1 MNNFFQTV
9 IQLLYRHLKVI
20 WILLTIALL
29 LIGFYIN
36 LNLNTT
42 KAHKAIS
49 NVAVN
54 LSNKLDGFIEDLF
67 QEIYTLPVYGK
78 NMTDCENSITPY
90 LQHIVINNPKIS
102 GLMVIDSRN
111 QLICSTLPNN
121 EAYFSGTSQTR
132 TILGPFKLSMFE
144 TPVYII
150 QQKIGTYLIGIIVV
164 SSTLENALK
173 FSDKIID
180 SVVLYDNSEKKNI
193 VQVARSSNGQKW
205 EIIQDT
211 DSSPPN
217 KFSSSNRLQSI
228 NGIMIVVYEND
239 KTTLNNLWIS
249 EGLLSVAILF
259 MSYFF
264 YSLVR
269 NLMTRHYSLHNA
281 MKMAIKNKRFYPV
294 YQPIYGRIK
303 KTFTGV
309 EVLLRWHDNQDEII
323 MPDFFIEEAET
334 NGLIIPITLQ
344 IVEIAF
350 QEINSFLATHPEFH
364 LAFNLSAQH
373 FTDTSFFSK
382 FYQLVTQYNIPP
394 NQILLEITE
403 RDLLD
408 KNDSIFV
415 NKMQELIEMGYS
427 LAVDDYGT
435 GHASISYLQN
445 FPFNY
450 LKIDQL
456 FVHAIGTKA
465 ITESLID
472 TIISMAK
479 RLNLIIIAEGVET
492 KEQFNYLSE
501 NGVQFLQGWYFSKA
515 LPLEQLMELLKGKAN
530 ERVH

>member
-1 MNNFFQTV
+1 MNNFFQMVTR
-9 IQLLYRHLKVI
+9 ILYKHLKVI
-20 WILLTIALL
+20 WILFTIALL

-36 LNLNTT
+36 LNFNRT
-42 KAHKAIS
+42 KTHKAIS

-54 LSNKLDGFIEDLF
+54 LSNKLDGFIEDFF

-102 GLMVIDSRN
+102 GMMVIDNRN

-132 TILGPFKLSMFE
+132 TISGPFKLTMFE

-164 SSTLENALK
+164 SSTLEDALK
-173 FSDKIID
+173 YSDKIID
-180 SVVLYDNSEKKNI
+180 SVALYNNSEKNNI
-193 VQVARSSNGQKW
+193 AQVARSSNGQRW

-211 DSSPPN
+211 NSYPAN
-217 KFSSSNRLQSI
+217 KFSISNKLQSI
-228 NGIMIVVYEND
+228 NGIMIIVYEND
-239 KTTLNNLWIS
+239 KTTLHNLWIS
-249 EGLLSVAILF
+249 EGLLGVAILLI
-259 MSYFF
+259 SYFF
-264 YSLVR
+264 YCLAR
-269 NLMTRHYSLHNA
+269 NIMTRHYSLYKA
-281 MKMAIKNKRFYPV
+281 MKLAIKNKRFYPV
-294 YQPIYGRIK
+294 YQPIYGHLK
-303 KTFTGV
+303 NAYTGA
-309 EVLLRWHDNQDEII
+309 EVLLRWHDNQEEII

-344 IVEIAF
+344 IVETAF
-350 QEINSFLATHPEFH
+350 QEFNSFLAAHSEFH

-373 FTDTSFFSK
+373 FTDPSFFSK
-382 FYQLVTQYNIPP
+382 FYQLVNQYSISP
-394 NQILLEITE
+394 NQILFEITE

-415 NKMQELIEMGYS
+415 NKMQELINIGYS

-435 GHASISYLQN
+435 GHASISYLQH

-456 FVHAIGTKA
+456 FVQAIGTKA

-479 RLNLIIIAEGVET
+479 SLNLIIIAEGVET
-492 KEQFNYLSE
+492 KEQFDYLSA

-515 LPLEQLMELLKGKAN
+515 LPLEQLMDLLKGKAN
-530 ERVH
+530 ERLH